1 MNNYPIGDF
10 LIQIKNAALAHRK
23 SVECE
28 TSKLKHATADV
39 LKKKKILDAVTEKDG
54 KLTVTLSYHKK
65 EPMLLDLKLVSTP
78 GLRQYMSVDD
88 LGSRKRR
95 RSTFLIL
102 STPKGVMSSDD
113 AIKQKTGGEVLVE
126 IW

>member
-1 MNNYPIGDF
+1 
-10 LIQIKNAALAHRK
+10 
-23 SVECE
+23 
-28 TSKLKHATADV
+28 
-39 LKKKKILDAVTEKDG
+39 
-54 KLTVTLSYHKK
+54 
-65 EPMLLDLKLVSTP
+65 MLLDLKLVSTP